1 MIEINGAQGEGG
13 GQMLRTSLSLATSLG
28 KPLRIKNIRQGRK
41 KPGLMRQHL
50 ASVNA
55 MVEICDAQI
64 NGAFVGS
71 QAIEFIPGN
80 IKAGEYHFAIGT
92 AGSSTLVFQ
101 TVLPA
106 LLLAGKPSQL
116 VLEGGTHNPMAPS
129 FDFIQ
134 HSFLPVLEQ
143 MGAEFNAGIE
153 RYGFYPV
160 GGGKWTITINPPQ
173 NFQKV
178 VLENQGPPLNSQA
191 KCIASRIPGHVLI
204 REKKQLLKRLNWPE
218 ESIMLETVESP
229 GPGNIIS
236 LQVRY
241 PDITEVVE
249 SIGERGISAEQVAD
263 KAADEL
269 INYQSL
275 GAPVGCYLADQLL
288 LPLSLGAGG
297 SFVTGPLSGHSRTN
311 IAVIRQFIDAEI
323 NVVEIDPDRQ
333 WRVEVNV

>member
-1 MIEINGAQGEGG
+1 MIDIDGARGEGG
-13 GQMLRTSLSLATSLG
+13 GQMLRTSLSLAASLG

-55 MVEICDAQI
+55 MAEICDAQI

-80 IKAGEYHFAIGT
+80 IKAGDYHFAIGT

-106 LLLAGKPSQL
+106 LLLADKPSRL

-134 HSFLPVLEQ
+134 HGFLPVLKL
-143 MGAEFNAGIE
+143 MGAEFNARIE

-173 NFQKV
+173 NFQKIM
-178 VLENQGPPLNSQA
+178 LDNQGTLLNNQA
-191 KCIASRIPGHVLI
+191 RCKASRIPAHVLI

-263 KAADEL
+263 KAADDLE
-269 INYQSL
+269 NYQSI

-288 LPLSLGAGG
+288 LPLSLGTGG
-297 SFVTGPLSGHSRTN
+297 SFVTGPLSEHSRTN
-311 IAVIRQFIDAEI
+311 IAVIRQFIDVEI
-323 NVVEIDPDRQ
+323 NVVEIDPGRQ